1 MSELGNSSGTSS
13 SSDSPQTGDAD
24 TENIADLDLDTGHPS
39 RWRSPGRPI
48 LTTKRLLAPYNH
60 QKQQEIARRNIAYA
74 LICLVTALVL
84 MSFIYLWTLPLN
96 ESARK
101 HVENLMLFMQLI
113 FGPIITLAATAIGY
127 YFGANSRTGRL

>member
-1 MSELGNSSGTSS
+1 M
-13 SSDSPQTGDAD
+13 
-24 TENIADLDLDTGHPS
+24 
-39 RWRSPGRPI
+39 
-48 LTTKRLLAPYNH
+48 
-60 QKQQEIARRNIAYA
+60 ARRNIAYA